1 MYISRTLCQVL
12 DEIREC
18 NKTRNFSYLLGLVE
32 EAQVMANR
40 MEAKIE
46 TINDYES
53 LKESYK
59 TLEVRKKN
67 LKDEIE
73 ANGGKFKS
81 WE

>member
-1 MYISRTLCQVL
+1 MYLSRTLCNVL
-12 DEIREC
+12 EEIREC
-18 NKTRNFSYLLGLVE
+18 DKTRNFSYLLGLVE

-46 TINDYES
+46 QINDYED
-53 LKESYK
+53 LKERYK
-59 TLEVRKKN
+59 DLEVRKKR

-73 ANGGKFKS
+73 ANGGKVNN

>member
-1 MYISRTLCQVL
+1 MYLSRTLCNVL
-12 DEIREC
+12 DDIRKCDETK
-18 NKTRNFSYLLGLVE
+18 NYSYLLGLVE

-46 TINDYES
+46 TINDYEG

-59 TLEVRKKN
+59 ALEVRKKN

-73 ANGGKFKS
+73 ANGGKFKP